1 MISVICQELF
11 WVLGHN
17 SKWHTESLPL
27 GSLHSLQGSDKQ
39 IYLLWC
45 HGVISA
51 TEKEKWTKELGNF
64 ILRGRGGDM
73 CAET

>member
-1 MISVICQELF
+1 MPGT
-11 WVLGHN
+11 VLGVGAQQQMAHRVPAAGEL
-17 SKWHTESLPL
+17 TFTP
-27 GSLHSLQGSDKQ
+27 GVKQ